1 MCGQKYR
8 NIAKTIQ
15 NNKICAQQRSTTY
28 SQLITIYSLFLHRET
43 VEKIQK
49 YTSIAWPE
57 IL

>member
-49 YTSIAWPE
+49 YTSIA
-57 IL
+57 